1 MISSLVL
8 ITGIAINCNLL
19 YFVII
24 NGPTKSAMKLI
35 AINNGW
41 RCPIVTV
48 ATDTE
53 DPAAVTV
60 TPVPIRILLLCV
72 NILNIEA

>member
-8 ITGIAINCNLL
+8 ITGIAINYNLL

-35 AINNGW
+35 AINNDW
-41 RCPIVTV
+41 MCPIVTV
-48 ATDTE
+48 AADTE
-53 DPAAVTV
+53 DPAAITV
-60 TPVPIRILLLCV
+60 TPVPIRI
-72 NILNIEA
+72 